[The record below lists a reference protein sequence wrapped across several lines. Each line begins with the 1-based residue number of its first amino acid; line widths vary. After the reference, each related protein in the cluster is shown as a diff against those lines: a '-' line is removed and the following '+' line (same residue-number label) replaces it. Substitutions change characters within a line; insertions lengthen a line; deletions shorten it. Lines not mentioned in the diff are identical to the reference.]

1 MRFYQPHTQFY
12 CGVDLHTRNMYL
24 CILTRDNDVL
34 FHRGMKNDPKRFLKT
49 IEPYR
54 ESVVVV
60 AESTSSWYWLAD
72 LCADQ
77 DLEFVL
83 GHALY
88 MKAIHGAKTKND
100 RIDSEKIAKLTA
112 GSLLPQSYVYPR
124 AHRSVRDLLRR
135 RLKLVRQRAELYAHV
150 RTVNTQFNLPALGDD
165 LKRKAKRESIP
176 EHFDDSAARRS
187 VEADLELID
196 SYDPLVYSLERYID
210 RATRDIYAKE
220 RAILQSVPGIGTI
233 ISLTILLEIDRI
245 DRFPT
250 RQKFSLY
257 SRLVYPR
264 GESDGK
270 LYGVQGRKHG
280 NPYLKWAFS
289 EAVVCA
295 ARECEE
301 IAKCLSRL
309 ERKYGKGKGKS
320 ILGHKLGRCVYC
332 MLLREKVF
340 DLDKF
345 LRR

>member
-12 CGVDLHTRNMYL
+12 CGIDLHTRNMYP

-34 FHRGMKNDPKRFLKT
+34 FHRGMKNDPKRFLKA

-88 MKAIHGAKTKND
+88 MKAIHGGKTKND

-112 GSLLPQSYVYPR
+112 GGLLPQAYVYPR
-124 AHRSVRDLLRR
+124 GHRSLRDLLRR

-150 RTVNTQFNLPALGDD
+150 RTVNAQFNLPTLGND
-165 LKRKAKRESIP
+165 LKQKARRGSIP
-176 EHFDDSAARRS
+176 ERFDDLAARRS
-187 VEADLELID
+187 VEADLELIEN
-196 SYDPLVYSLERYID
+196 YDPLVRSLERYID
-210 RATRDIYAKE
+210 RAAKDIYAKE
-220 RAILQSVPGIGTI
+220 RVILQSIPGIGTI

-250 RQKFSLY
+250 RQKFSSY

-295 ARECEE
+295 ARACEG
-301 IAKCLSRL
+301 IDKFLSRL
-309 ERKYGKGKGKS
+309 ERKYGKGKGKT
-320 ILGHKLGRCVYC
+320 ILGHKLGRCVYY